1 MNTSPEAVKKIA
13 GFEGVKLVPYN
24 DLSGNATEGVGHLM
38 HKGPLLDNEKV
49 PETMDKAM
57 SDFAEDLKN
66 RSEKYIVAFIKTPLN
81 QNQFDALSSFC
92 YNLGCGTLKTLVSE
106 TGLNDGKYDAV
117 PSEILKYNKSRVKGV
132 LAPVDGLTR
141 RRQWESELFKART

>member
-1 MNTSPEAVKKIA
+1 MSTSPEAVKKIA
-13 GFEGVKLVPYN
+13 EFEGVKLKPYN
-24 DLSGNATEGVGHLM
+24 DLSNNATVGVGHLL
-38 HKGPLLDNEKV
+38 HKGPLNGTEV
-49 PETMDKAM
+49 PVTSEQAM
-57 SDFAEDLKN
+57 LMFADDLKN
-66 RSEKYIVAFIKTPLN
+66 LSEKYIAAFIKTPLN

-117 PSEILKYNKSRVKGV
+117 PSEILKYSKSRVKGV

-141 RRQWESELFKART
+141 RRQWESELFKA